1 MMSEQAAI
9 SQRQFDDRYIAFL
22 AKNANVPKG
31 NYRPLLL
38 YLAQKCDRRRYEN
51 TQPNNLGRVG
61 RPPAKEPIRSV
72 FGRSK
77 MAKWEPMASAIS
89 QKQYDDNYITL
100 LAKEAKVRPTHYRKL
115 LLHLAATR
123 DTRRYHNTQPGN
135 LGRRGR
141 PLAGSATRSS
151 GPYPRSVPEARG
163 RRAPPPLPQRVKE
176 PAAVLRKR
184 APQRAEEIASLEI
197 RIEFK
202 NSRDF
207 IRVAPRTCVF
217 TVPVA
222 LPLAGKA
229 IPCPPTSNSLSI

>member
-141 PLAGSATRSS
+141 PPLEVPREVQVQYSALR
-151 GPYPRSVPEARG
+151 ARG
-163 RRAPPPLPQRVKE
+163 EKPSRAASIAAKGEKNL
-176 PAAVLRKR
+176 AAVLRKR
-184 APQRAEEIASLEI
+184 APTGR
-197 RIEFK
+197 K
-202 NSRDF
+202 
-207 IRVAPRTCVF
+207 
-217 TVPVA
+217 
-222 LPLAGKA
+222 K
-229 IPCPPTSNSLSI
+229 